1 MGTAGHTQTMIC
13 PTILYRRRLVQRD
26 LVSWQDMMS
35 PYFQLPEGAHADENM
50 IEWEEVFH
58 TD

>member
-1 MGTAGHTQTMIC
+1 MAGEEINQK
-13 PTILYRRRLVQRD
+13 
-26 LVSWQDMMS
+26 WQDMMS